1 MTMTN
6 ANGMRGKAGTWLRAI
21 GRRCEDSRWAMGRM
35 RMLHGSE
42 EGGALAEFA
51 LVLPMLLLITMGI
64 ATAGVAMNS
73 YLQLTEAVSVG
84 ARTLA
89 AAGGI
94 TTDPCSTASSAV
106 FGAAP
111 YLSQS
116 KIALSYSLN
125 GSAYSGT
132 SCSSSSTSTG
142 AAANLAA
149 GTTATLTATYP
160 CNLTI
165 FGMNYAPSC
174 TLKAETSE
182 LVQ

>member
-1 MTMTN
+1 M
-6 ANGMRGKAGTWLRAI
+6 KASIQFRRDRKAAGREPGRVAAAKRPFAACVRALVGT
-21 GRRCEDSRWAMGRM
+21 DD
-35 RMLHGSE
+35 
-42 EGGALAEFA
+42 EGGSLAEFA
-51 LVLPMLLLITMGI
+51 LVLPMLLLIVMGI
-64 ATAGVAMNS
+64 ATAGVAMNT

-106 FGAAP
+106 FSAAP
-111 YLSQS
+111 NLSQS
-116 KIALSYSLN
+116 KIAFSYTLN
-125 GSAYSGT
+125 GTGYSGT

-142 AAANLAA
+142 AAGNLAA
-149 GTTATLTATYP
+149 GTTATLTASYP

-165 FGMNYAPSC
+165 FGVNYAPSC
-174 TLKAETSE
+174 TLKAQTAE